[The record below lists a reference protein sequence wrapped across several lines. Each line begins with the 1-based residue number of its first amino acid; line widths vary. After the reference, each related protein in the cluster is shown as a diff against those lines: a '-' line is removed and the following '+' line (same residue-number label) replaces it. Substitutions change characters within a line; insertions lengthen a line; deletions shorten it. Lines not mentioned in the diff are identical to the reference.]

1 VGFLGRFPFMASGK
15 IVNSYEL
22 LYKYYD
28 ACREVEGTE
37 CGPIPSSEDLKELE
51 LLVKRQETTSLV
63 ALIDHFLKKYL
74 DKIRETLQKRH
85 VEVFFG
91 RDMDITYCRSKIAEL
106 IASWLVEVADNL
118 GIISLKYAWR
128 EGARSFE

>member
-1 VGFLGRFPFMASGK
+1 MEHFPFMASGK

-22 LYKYYD
+22 LYKYYS
-28 ACREVEGTE
+28 ACREVESTE

-51 LLVKRQETTSLV
+51 LLVRRQETTNLI
-63 ALIDHFLKKYL
+63 ALIDHFSKKYL
-74 DKIRETLQKRH
+74 DKIRETSAKAACRSL
-85 VEVFFG
+85 FG

-106 IASWLVEVADNL
+106 IASWLIEVADNL

>member
-1 VGFLGRFPFMASGK
+1 MASGK

-28 ACREVEGTE
+28 ACREVEGTK

-74 DKIRETLQKRH
+74 DKIRETSAKATCKSFSGKTWTL
-85 VEVFFG
+85 
-91 RDMDITYCRSKIAEL
+91 L
-106 IASWLVEVADNL
+106 IAGVKLQS
-118 GIISLKYAWR
+118 
-128 EGARSFE
+128 